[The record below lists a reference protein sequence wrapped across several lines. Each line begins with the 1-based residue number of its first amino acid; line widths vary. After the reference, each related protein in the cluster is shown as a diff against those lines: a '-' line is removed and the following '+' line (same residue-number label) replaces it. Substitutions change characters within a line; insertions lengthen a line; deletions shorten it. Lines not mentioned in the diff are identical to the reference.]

1 MCSRDS
7 AQTDTQTTIKNEVI
21 RHQMT
26 SYKTKFPSK
35 FLKAADLERSRQA
48 VTIER
53 WADEQVGSPPEEK
66 AVLYFRDLQKG
77 LVLNK
82 TNAES
87 IEEVATTD
95 DMDAWVGVPIVL
107 VRTKTDFQGKRVECI
122 RIEAPE
128 EFPVSA

>member
-1 MCSRDS
+1 MNE
-7 AQTDTQTTIKNEVI
+7 TEVTTN
-21 RHQMT
+21 QMP

-35 FLKAADLERSRQA
+35 YMKAADLEGRQQA

-53 WADEQVGSPPEEK
+53 WSDEMIGAPPEEK
-66 AVLYFRDLQKG
+66 TVLYFRELSKG

-87 IEEVATTD
+87 IEGVAGTD
-95 DMDAWVGVPIVL
+95 DLDAWVGTSVVL

-122 RIEAPE
+122 RVESPE
-128 EFPVSA
+128 ELPVSA